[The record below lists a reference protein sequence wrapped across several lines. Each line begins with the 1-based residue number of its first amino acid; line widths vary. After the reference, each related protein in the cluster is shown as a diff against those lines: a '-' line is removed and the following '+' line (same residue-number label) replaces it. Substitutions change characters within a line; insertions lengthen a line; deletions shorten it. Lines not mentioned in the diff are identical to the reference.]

1 MYTSALKSASE
12 NQLLTQLTTKNSP
25 CHIPEYQ
32 VYSLPGSISHN
43 SHPKKLYTAIVIRIL
58 KIIAINIFFC
68 APTPNPQIKKE
79 SVESISL
86 SEWRFWNTYA
96 TNKQYPTPVLSEG
109 QKLHPDYTIR
119 SDECVALL
127 VALKF
132 SRFPFKDKS

>member
-12 NQLLTQLTTKNSP
+12 NQLLTQLTTKNNP

-43 SHPKKLYTAIVIRIL
+43 SHPKKLYTAIVTRIL
-58 KIIAINIFFC
+58 KIIAINIFLRTNSKS
-68 APTPNPQIKKE
+68 ANKKE

-109 QKLHPDYTIR
+109 QELHPDYTIR